1 MKPNANQIVIALA
14 CSLAAGS
21 AVADDDFRCGSRIVR
36 VGATQAG
43 VLDACGQPE
52 TKTVEKVDVRSGNR
66 VVGETEVWRWTY
78 TISGRVRVLTFDQE
92 KLKSIE

>member
-1 MKPNANQIVIALA
+1 MKMNANRLAIAL
-14 CSLAAGS
+14 CCGLLAVT

-43 VLDACGQPE
+43 VLDACGEPAS
-52 TKTVEKVDVRSGNR
+52 KTVEKVDVRSNNR
-66 VVGETEVWRWTY
+66 VIGQTEVWRWTY
-78 TISGRVRVLTFDQE
+78 VMNGTTRVLTFDQE